1 MSVKSTFLAL
11 KKVVQFVPIEGRG
24 GGEVFLTKSKRT
36 AAFLRKTFPND
47 EQFPVSILDFP
58 TMTA

>member
-24 GGEVFLTKSKRT
+24 GGWGIFDKSKRT
-36 AAFLRKTFPND
+36 AAFFQKTFPND
-47 EQFPVSILDFP
+47 EQLPVSILDFP

>member
-24 GGEVFLTKSKRT
+24 GGGVFLTNPKEQQ
-36 AAFLRKTFPND
+36 FFFQKTFPND